1 MKKIKNKYAGFLAFG
16 LMVTGLYSCIPAKKF
31 EDLQR
36 KEQTCQDENRKLRT
50 DNQQLVTENTEMKAS
65 GAEMQKNLL
74 QLVKDTTD
82 MGNAYHRLTSLY
94 GELNKSYDKLLF
106 NNEKLLAGNTEETRK
121 LIAELNSTRDE
132 LQRRE
137 DRMKKDSLDLN
148 EREKNLAELRTG
160 IKEKQAR
167 VDELEGILNRT
178 DSTVNSLKKAVSDA
192 LLGYENNGLSVYR
205 KNGQVYVSMEERL
218 LFASGSTN
226 VEKAGTE
233 ALKDLAKLL
242 GTKKDI
248 SIVVEG
254 HTDDVPINGVLVS
267 GAKDNWELSV
277 LRATAVAKI
286 LLKDATIDPT
296 RIVASGKGPYF
307 PIDPAKTTEARK
319 KNRRTEIILSPKLDE
334 LMKVLGIQDK

>member
-1 MKKIKNKYAGFLAFG
+1 MKTIKNRFAGILAFSI
-16 LMVTGLYSCIPAKKF
+16 LLTALQSCVPAKRL
-31 EDLQR
+31 EDAQKR
-36 KEQTCQDENRKLRT
+36 EQDCQEENKNLKAENQLLKT
-50 DNQQLVTENTEMKAS
+50 DNTEMKAS
-65 GAEMQKNLL
+65 GAEMQKDLV
-74 QLVKDTTD
+74 QLIKDTTE

-94 GELNKSYDKLLF
+94 NDLTKSYDKLLA
-106 NNEKLLAGNTEETRK
+106 NNERLLAGNTEETRK
-121 LIAELNSTRDE
+121 LIAELNSTREE

-137 DRMKKDSLDLN
+137 DRIKKDSISLS
-148 EREKNLAELRTG
+148 EREKNLVELRSGLKERQERVAEL
-160 IKEKQAR
+160 ES
-167 VDELEGILNRT
+167 ILNRN
-178 DSTVNSLKKAVSDA
+178 DSSINALKKAVSDA

-226 VEKAGTE
+226 VEAAGTA
-233 ALKDLAKLL
+233 ALKELAKLL

-254 HTDDVPINGVLVS
+254 HTDNVPINGTLPS

-286 LLKDATIDPT
+286 LLKDNTIEPT

-307 PIDPAKTTEARK
+307 PIDPANTAEARR

>member
-1 MKKIKNKYAGFLAFG
+1 MKKIMSKYAGFLAFS
-16 LMVTGLYSCIPAKKF
+16 LMITGIYSCIPAKKF

-36 KEQTCQDENRKLRT
+36 KEQTCQDENKKLRT
-50 DNQQLVTENTEMKAS
+50 DNQQLVTENTEMKVS
-65 GAEMQKNLL
+65 GAEMQKNLV

-121 LIAELNSTRDE
+121 LIGELNSTRDE

-137 DRMKKDSLDLN
+137 DRMKKDSLALN

-226 VEKAGTE
+226 VEKAGTD

-254 HTDDVPINGVLVS
+254 HTDNVPYTGTTIL
-267 GAKDNWELSV
+267 DNWDLSV
-277 LRATAVAKI
+277 KRATAIVRI
-286 LLKDATIDPT
+286 LQQKGVKPIQITAAGRSEYIPIQSNST
-296 RIVASGKGPYF
+296 SEGK
-307 PIDPAKTTEARK
+307 A
-319 KNRRTEIILSPKLDE
+319 KNRRIEIILAPNLDQINKL
-334 LMKVLGIQDK
+334 LGEE

>member
-1 MKKIKNKYAGFLAFG
+1 MNPITNKLAGFLAFG
-16 LMVTGLYSCIPAKKF
+16 LMISVFQSCIPARKF
-31 EDLQR
+31 EDLQK
-36 KEQTCQDENRKLRT
+36 KEQSCQDENTQLRSE
-50 DNQQLVTENTEMKAS
+50 NQKLVTENTEMKAS
-65 GAEMQKNLL
+65 GAEMQKNMM

-82 MGNAYHRLTSLY
+82 MGNGYHRLTSLY
-94 GELNKSYDKLLF
+94 NELSKSYDKLLS

-121 LIAELNSTRDE
+121 LIGELRNTRDE

-137 DRMKKDSLDLN
+137 DRMKKDSIALN
-148 EREKNLAELRTG
+148 DREKNLNELRLG

-192 LLGYENNGLSVYR
+192 LLGYENNGLSIYR

-218 LFASGSTN
+218 LFGSGSTV
-226 VEKAGTE
+226 VEKAGTD
-233 ALKDLAKLL
+233 ALKDLSKLL

-248 SIVVEG
+248 TIVVEG
-254 HTDDVPINGVLVS
+254 HTDNIPINGTLAS

-286 LLKDATIDPT
+286 LLKDASIDPT

-307 PIDPAKTTEARK
+307 PIDPANTAEARK

-334 LMKVLGIQDK
+334 LMKLLGIQDK